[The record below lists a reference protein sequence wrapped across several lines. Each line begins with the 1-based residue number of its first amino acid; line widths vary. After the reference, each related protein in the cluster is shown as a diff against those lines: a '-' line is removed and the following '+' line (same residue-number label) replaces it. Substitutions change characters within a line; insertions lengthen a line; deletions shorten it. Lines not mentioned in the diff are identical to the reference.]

1 MGIFEVAGDKT
12 FEALLSSSVPELK
25 TDDLPS
31 SGDILAD
38 EIDPDGWLTHTTSTF
53 LVGSNSLRM

>member
-1 MGIFEVAGDKT
+1 MCIFEVAGDKT
-12 FEALLSSSVPELK
+12 FEALLASSVPELQA
-25 TDDLPS
+25 DDLPC

-38 EIDPDGWLTHTTSTF
+38 EIDPDGRLTHTTSTF